1 MTAAS
6 RSGVEVVA
14 TGGLV
19 AGAGATAVEAAEAC
33 ADEDFDLRPN
43 NTIEVLRKEVCLGGF
58 DP

>member
-1 MTAAS
+1 MMSAS

-19 AGAGATAVEAAEAC
+19 AGAGVPALEYAGAI

-43 NTIEVLRKEVCLGGF
+43 NAIDF
-58 DP
+58 SS